1 MTLDSYI
8 EGLRGKRIA
17 VVGLGV
23 SNMPLL
29 DKLLSAGCDVT
40 ARDKRTREAFGAQ
53 EADRLLSAGCFLRL

>member
-8 EGLRGKRIA
+8 DALKGKRLA

-29 DKLLSAGCDVT
+29 RRLLEAGCDVT
-40 ARDKRTREAFGAQ
+40 A
-53 EADRLLSAGCFLRL
+53 LYVY